1 MASEER
7 VVVCASRAL
16 AERGAGVRFE
26 VRVAGVLQRA
36 FAIRYQ
42 GRVHA
47 YLNRC
52 AHIGVELDWQPGQ
65 FFDMERTLLIC
76 STHGALYDPTTGACL
91 GGPCRGGRLVPVA
104 VEEVDGEVRLKEKDP
119 PHG

>member
-1 MASEER
+1 MAGAKR
-7 VVVCASRAL
+7 LVVCPSGAL
-16 AERGAGVRFE
+16 ADGGAGVRFE
-26 VRVAGVLQRA
+26 VRVAGALHGA
-36 FAIRYQ
+36 FAIRYR

-52 AHIGVELDWQPGQ
+52 AHLGVELDWQPGQ
-65 FFDMERTLLIC
+65 FFDAERTLLIC

-104 VEEVDGEVRLKEKDP
+104 VEEVDGEVRLTEKDL